1 MKMFQAKVLEKLIQQ
16 CTEHRL
22 LEALS
27 HYERTSLPQLVDV
40 SNVMGNDT
48 VIPVPVMQTYQSS
61 TTITTCTTTYHQRK
75 P

>member
-1 MKMFQAKVLEKLIQQ
+1 MKMFQAKVPEKLIQQ

-27 HYERTSLPQLVDV
+27 HYECTSLPQLVDV

-48 VIPVPVMQTYQSS
+48 VIPVPVMQTYQYSI
-61 TTITTCTTTYHQRK
+61 TITTCTTMYHQRK
-75 P
+75 S

>member
-1 MKMFQAKVLEKLIQQ
+1 MFQAKVPEKLIQQ
-16 CTEHRL
+16 CTEHRS

-61 TTITTCTTTYHQRK
+61 TTTTTTCTTTYNQRK